1 MASPPKKRQRTPS
14 FRIEF
19 SGNDEKKVEII
30 EKLQDM
36 RNELTQKLNKPI
48 GNLQVLETLLE
59 MWSNQQE
66 ESSASKMNKLYQ
78 NHQCQVHILKL
89 ERKMLTKQYLCV
101 LKTLSNNIQRLWKVM
116 LDTAGKNLI

>member
-1 MASPPKKRQRTPS
+1 M
-14 FRIEF
+14 
-19 SGNDEKKVEII
+19 
-30 EKLQDM
+30 
-36 RNELTQKLNKPI
+36 NKPI

-66 ESSASKMNKLYQ
+66 VFQMNKLCQ

-89 ERKMLTKQYLCV
+89 ERKMSTKQYVCV
-101 LKTLSNNIQRLWKVM
+101 LKTLSNDIQRLWKVM

>member
-30 EKLQDM
+30 GKLQDM

-66 ESSASKMNKLYQ
+66 ESSASN
-78 NHQCQVHILKL
+78 
-89 ERKMLTKQYLCV
+89 E
-101 LKTLSNNIQRLWKVM
+101 
-116 LDTAGKNLI
+116 

>member
-1 MASPPKKRQRTPS
+1 
-14 FRIEF
+14 
-19 SGNDEKKVEII
+19 
-30 EKLQDM
+30 M

-78 NHQCQVHILKL
+78 NHQWQVHILKL
-89 ERKMLTKQYLCV
+89 ERKMSTKQYLCV
-101 LKTLSNNIQRLWKVM
+101 LKTLSNVIQRLWKVM